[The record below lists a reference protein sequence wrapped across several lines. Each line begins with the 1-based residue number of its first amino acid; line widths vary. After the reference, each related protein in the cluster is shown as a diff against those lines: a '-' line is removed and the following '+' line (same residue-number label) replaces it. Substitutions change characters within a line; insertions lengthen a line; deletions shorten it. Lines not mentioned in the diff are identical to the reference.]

1 MEYMEDEYLTN
12 SYSLVIK
19 VFDNGSEGF
28 YNTEDIFENYN
39 SNRTVD
45 PNFTLL
51 NVDSPINENILDF
64 SDDNSETLNSSLIYQ
79 YNLYV
84 GDIFDNWQSVDAF
97 MHQYCLERRF
107 GYQNFQ
113 NDKDSTNSLIIWH
126 KSFQCLLVYINTRYR
141 CFNSDN
147 MIQDLKFFTD
157 CKVTPVVQLEI
168 LRKKY
173 PEHVFYKQDVCN
185 AIYYLQKDKDESLDS
200 STFTGQN
207 QCYRVHR
214 TPNNTNTTHI

>member
-64 SDDNSETLNSSLIYQ
+64 SDDNSETRTEPRLNWLSGSRASLKR
-79 YNLYV
+79 
-84 GDIFDNWQSVDAF
+84 A
-97 MHQYCLERRF
+97 
-107 GYQNFQ
+107 
-113 NDKDSTNSLIIWH
+113 
-126 KSFQCLLVYINTRYR
+126 
-141 CFNSDN
+141 
-147 MIQDLKFFTD
+147 
-157 CKVTPVVQLEI
+157 
-168 LRKKY
+168 
-173 PEHVFYKQDVCN
+173 
-185 AIYYLQKDKDESLDS
+185 
-200 STFTGQN
+200 
-207 QCYRVHR
+207 
-214 TPNNTNTTHI
+214 